1 MARRR
6 DRVLIELMD
15 PGGQVV
21 EVGLS
26 LGEVKTL
33 SQVLRKVT
41 LALAAETLD
50 DETTPSPAPAPVRTR
65 AAVDAR
71 RKRSGRFGR

>member
-1 MARRR
+1 
-6 DRVLIELMD
+6 MD

-26 LGEVKTL
+26 LDEVKTL

-41 LALAAETLD
+41 LALGAQTLD
-50 DETTPSPAPAPVRTR
+50 DETTPSRPGPPVKAPSA
-65 AAVDAR
+65 AR

>member
-1 MARRR
+1 MSIASRQARA
-6 DRVLIELMD
+6 LLELMD

-26 LGEVKTL
+26 LDEVKTL

-41 LALAAETLD
+41 LVLGAQTLD
-50 DETTPSPAPAPVRTR
+50 DETTPSRPAPQVKAPG
-65 AAVDAR
+65 AGR
-71 RKRSGRFGR
+71 RKRSGRFAR